1 MQIFLWKKCR
11 QYADETL
18 RKIVF
23 GLLSQLVDAAPQGD
37 ASTYEAGRQV
47 PQQRGKVTLI

>member
-37 ASTYEAGRQV
+37 ASTYEAGRYLNKE
-47 PQQRGKVTLI
+47 GK